1 MLAEWHLP
9 PDDILDRWTEE
20 RLDLFWTK
28 RNERMRRI
36 RLAAEQEPDE
46 GFSSS
51 DAQPRYVSNREF
63 FNAPIP
69 GSDGRTIANPN
80 GPRFKRVQVMN

>member
-1 MLAEWHLP
+1 MLSEWHLP
-9 PDDILDRWTEE
+9 PDEILDRWTEE

-36 RLAAEQEPDE
+36 RLAAEGEADLP
-46 GFSSS
+46 SA

-69 GSDGRTIANPN
+69 TSNGGGIENPN
-80 GPRFKRVQVMN
+80 SPRFKRVQVMN